1 MPVHYTIDS
10 NQNRIRTTCDGYVT
24 FPEVAQH
31 FQELRRDPQFH
42 DGLDVLLDLS
52 GCTSL
57 PSAEQLRDVVGLID
71 TRKLPLRFGAC
82 AIVATDDALFG
93 MTRIFEVYAR
103 DVFTETEIFR
113 MAEEGERWLNSLREW
128 KVLEER
134 AR

>member
-1 MPVHYTIDS
+1 MPVEYKIDPK
-10 NQNRIRTTCDGYVT
+10 QNRIRTACHGFVT

-31 FQELRRDPQFH
+31 FLELRRDPQFH

-52 GCTSL
+52 GCTSV

-71 TRKLPLRFGAC
+71 TRTLPLRFGAC
-82 AIVATDDALFG
+82 AIITADEALFG

-103 DVFTETEIFR
+103 DVFTGTEIFR

-128 KVLEER
+128 KKFEGQSR
-134 AR
+134 